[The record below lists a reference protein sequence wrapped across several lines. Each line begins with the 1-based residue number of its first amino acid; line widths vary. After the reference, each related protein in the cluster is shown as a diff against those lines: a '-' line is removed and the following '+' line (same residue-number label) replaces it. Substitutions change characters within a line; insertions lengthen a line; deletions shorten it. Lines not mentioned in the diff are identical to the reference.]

1 MRRTTLLLVAMGCLL
16 VIFAGVAVAVSQTGT
31 NTANTPNLG
40 PNADKYAGGGGNDD
54 IEGLGGNDILFGDH
68 GNVDTID
75 GGSGDDFL
83 NSADSVGGDR
93 VFGAGHTAGDVCVVD
108 EGDEINSTT
117 VPEPLPA
124 PGTHTQGDPIGTC
137 EEVYVVPN

>member
-31 NTANTPNLG
+31 NTANTPSLTQN
-40 PNADKYAGGGGNDD
+40 PDKYAGGGGNDT
-54 IEGLGGNDILFGDH
+54 ILGKGGNDILFGDH

-75 GGSGDDFL
+75 GGADDDFL

-93 VFGAGHTAGDVCVVD
+93 VTAAGNTAAGDVCVVD
-108 EGDEINSTT
+108 EGDFINST
-117 VPEPLPA
+117 EADPLLHA
-124 PGTHTQGDPIGTC
+124 AGTSVGTC
-137 EEVYVVPN
+137 EETYVIPNP